1 MDKKNKKLLFG
12 CGCIIAIVIIVLIAL
27 GLAGFFMVGE
37 MASNLIP
44 GVGSKDASEV
54 VMTPSQIEDIRRIGQ
69 WEFMSLNDEEMVDTI
84 RTGFFSDDHL
94 VRIYYG
100 TLRLGIDLR
109 EFSAER
115 LSVHDDSVVVQLPA
129 VTLLDP
135 HFIDEARTQSFHES
149 GSWSNSD
156 RCALYERAQHKMI
169 ARCVTPETL
178 EATRQLAE
186 TQIRRLLLSMGFEKV
201 CIRFD

>member
-12 CGCIIAIVIIVLIAL
+12 CGGIAAIGLVFIV
-27 GLAGFFMVGE
+27 GLVFIGFF
-37 MASNLIP
+37 AIDKITDRIP
-44 GVGSKDASEV
+44 GLNSDDTSEIL
-54 VMTPSQIEDIRRIGQ
+54 MTPSQIEDIRRIGQ
-69 WEFMSLNDEEMVDTI
+69 WEFMALNDEELVDTI
-84 RTGFFSDDHL
+84 RKGFFSDDHL

-100 TLRLGIDLR
+100 TLRLGIDLS

-115 LSVHDDSVVVQLPA
+115 LSVHDDMLVIQLPA

-149 GSWSNSD
+149 GSWSNAD
-156 RCALYERAQHKMI
+156 RRALYQRAQQKMI
-169 ARCVTPETL
+169 SRCVTPETL

-186 TQIRRLLLSMGFEKV
+186 AQLRRLLTSMGFEKV
-201 CIRFD
+201 SITFD